1 MKLPRWEPALREESR
16 PGSAKPWFIS
26 LVAFLAPAYMRAAL
40 RIRSVK
46 VEGAGILGRQYEE
59 ARRGES
65 RFLVAFR
72 HPGDADPHLAFW
84 FLNVRLP
91 RELRRPR
98 KDFGARFVSGD
109 EIALWGG
116 PLVRWAL
123 RNAGTVPVRHGYLD
137 RPAMDALVDA
147 IAESPTPVA
156 LAPEG
161 QISYHVGSVPAL
173 DEGTA
178 RLAIWA
184 AGRLGATG
192 RPLPIRIVPL
202 AVEYR
207 FSAAALARLP
217 SFLSQLERRCGLA
230 DGGSEAPRARIER
243 IWDRMVGL
251 AEDHYARVYGQAP
264 APRGSG
270 LRERLELLLE
280 GSITRLEAFY
290 GLTPGTGAGSELK
303 ARTMAARSA
312 AMARVFYNRGRWES
326 MSPLERGMA
335 RKAAA
340 EAFFID
346 RHQQL
351 VDLGEYLDP
360 AYAGPEGSR
369 TPPDRLIELAQNL
382 WDLAQRLEGGDVST
396 RTGVFSKDVV
406 LRVGDPI
413 EAAPRNGEKSRSAAR
428 RITEEL
434 HAGFVALAEAA
445 AAD

>member
-1 MKLPRWEPALREESR
+1 MILPRWEPAVREEPR
-16 PGSAKPWFIS
+16 PGAAKPWFIGA
-26 LVAFLAPAYMRAAL
+26 VAFLAPVYMRAAL

-46 VEGAGILGRQYEE
+46 VEGARVLARLYDE
-59 ARRGES
+59 ALRGES

-84 FLNVRLP
+84 LLHVGLP

-137 RPAMDALVDA
+137 RPTMDALVAA
-147 IAESPTPVA
+147 IAESPAPLA

-161 QISYHVGSVPAL
+161 QITYHAGSVPAL
-173 DEGTA
+173 DEGSA
-178 RLAIWA
+178 RLALWA
-184 AGRLGATG
+184 GERLAATG
-192 RPLPIRIVPL
+192 RPLPIHIVPL

-207 FSAAALARLP
+207 FTAAARARLP
-217 SFLSQLERRCGLA
+217 AFLSRLERRCGLA
-230 DGGSEAPRARIER
+230 DGGSDSPRARIER
-243 IWDRMVGL
+243 IWDRIVGL
-251 AEDHYARVYGQAP
+251 AEDHYARVYGQEP

-270 LRERLELLLE
+270 IRERLVQLLE
-280 GSITRLEAFY
+280 GSIARLEAFY
-290 GLTPGTGAGSELK
+290 GLVPGAGAGSGLK

-312 AMARVFYNRGRWES
+312 AMARVFYDRSRWAA

-360 AYAGPEGSR
+360 AYAGPEGLQ

-396 RTGVFSKDVV
+396 RTGAFSKDVV
-406 LRVGDPI
+406 LRVGTPV
-413 EAAPRNGEKSRSAAR
+413 EAALQDGEKSRSAAR
-428 RITEEL
+428 RITEGL
-434 HAGFVALAEAA
+434 RAGFAALAGPA

>member
-1 MKLPRWEPALREESR
+1 MKLPRWEPALRDESR

-26 LVAFLAPAYMRAAL
+26 LVALLAPAYMRAAL

-46 VEGAGILGRQYEE
+46 VEGAGVLGRLYDE

-84 FLNVRLP
+84 LLHAGLP
-91 RELRRPR
+91 RELKRPR
-98 KDFGARFVSGD
+98 QDFGARFVSGD

-116 PLVRWAL
+116 PLVSWAL

-137 RPAMDALVDA
+137 RPSMDALVAA
-147 IAESPTPVA
+147 IADSPTPVA

-161 QISYHVGSVPAL
+161 QITYHVGSVPAL

-178 RLAIWA
+178 RLALWA
-184 AGRLGATG
+184 GDRLGATG

-207 FSAAALARLP
+207 FTAAARARLP
-217 SFLSQLERRCGLA
+217 AFLSRLERRCGLA
-230 DGGSEAPRARIER
+230 DGGGDAPRARIER
-243 IWDRMVGL
+243 IWERMVGL
-251 AEDHYARVYGQAP
+251 AERLYARVYGQAP
-264 APRGSG
+264 APKGSG
-270 LRERLELLLE
+270 LRERLAQLLE
-280 GSITRLEAFY
+280 GSIARLEAFY
-290 GLTPGTGAGSELK
+290 GLAPGAGAGIK
-303 ARTMAARSA
+303 ARTMAARTA
-312 AMARVFYNRGRWES
+312 AMARVFYDRGRWEA

-340 EAFFID
+340 EAFFLD

-360 AYAGPEGSR
+360 AYAGPEGAR

-396 RTGVFSKDVV
+396 RTRDFSKDVV
-406 LRVGDPI
+406 LRVGAPV
-413 EAAPRNGEKSRSAAR
+413 EAAPRAGERSRSAAKR
-428 RITEEL
+428 VTEEL

-445 AAD
+445 AAE

>member
-1 MKLPRWEPALREESR
+1 MKLPRWEPALREETR

-26 LVAFLAPAYMRAAL
+26 LVALLAPAYMRAAL
-40 RIRSVK
+40 RIRSVT
-46 VEGAGILGRQYEE
+46 VEGAGALGRLYDE

-137 RPAMDALVDA
+137 RPAMDALVAA
-147 IAESPTPVA
+147 IAGSPTPVA

-161 QISYHVGSVPAL
+161 QITYHVGSVPAL

-178 RLAIWA
+178 RLALWAGDRLKA
-184 AGRLGATG
+184 AGSAI
-192 RPLPIRIVPL
+192 PIRIVPL

-207 FSAAALARLP
+207 YSAAACACLP
-217 SFLSQLERRCGLA
+217 AFLSRLERRSGLA

-243 IWDRMVGL
+243 IWERIVGL
-251 AEDHYARVYGQAP
+251 AEDHYARVYGQEP
-264 APRGSG
+264 APKGTG
-270 LRERLELLLE
+270 LRERLEHLLVR
-280 GSITRLEAFY
+280 SITRLEAFY
-290 GLTPGTGAGSELK
+290 GLTPGAGAGSELK

-312 AMARVFYNRGRWES
+312 AMARVFYDRGRWEA

-340 EAFFID
+340 EAFFLD

-351 VDLGEYLDP
+351 VDLGEYLNP
-360 AYAGPEGSR
+360 AYAGPAGAP

-396 RTGVFSKDVV
+396 RTRAFSKDVV
-406 LRVGDPI
+406 LRVGEAI
-413 EAAPRNGEKSRSAAR
+413 EAAPRDGEKSRTAAKR
-428 RITEEL
+428 VTEEL
-434 HAGFVALAEAA
+434 HAGFVALAEAV